1 MSDARFILFQGT
13 ITGGDFLIL
22 PKPLASSE
30 NQAEIQ
36 ACHADDDYSM
46 AVYFNRKT
54 RTAGASSENRAEI
67 QASRAVNDYSV
78 AD

>member
-36 ACHADDDYSM
+36 ASHANDDYSV
-46 AVYFNRKT
+46 AIYFNQNT
-54 RTAGASSENRAEI
+54 RTAGA
-67 QASRAVNDYSV
+67 
-78 AD
+78 